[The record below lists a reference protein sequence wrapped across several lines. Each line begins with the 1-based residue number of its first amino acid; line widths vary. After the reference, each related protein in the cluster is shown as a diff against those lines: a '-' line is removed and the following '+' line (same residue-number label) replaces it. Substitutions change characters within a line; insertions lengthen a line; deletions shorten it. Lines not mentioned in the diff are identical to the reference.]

1 MGRPLG
7 RFRQGSAG
15 AGPGQDHRRV
25 LRAPDCGP
33 GPGRQ
38 GGEERERGVG
48 SQRVPGRTDGDGQGA
63 VWRQGLPRESH
74 PPTYLPYLLPLFLS
88 HPLFLTRNFIDD
100 GKKKKRCP
108 YFNLR
113 TNKQTNKQTRHPKPT
128 NHPRTPQQSIY
139 QMHRDHVYPPL
150 PPSSPPVHL
159 LGSSPACAIQGMYRP
174 RAFITVQGHPEFTPD
189 VVTELLETRMEQ
201 GVFGAGIFEEGMGR
215 VGGANDGVVVAGVWL
230 RFLSG

>member
-25 LRAPDCGP
+25 LRAPNCGP

-100 GKKKKRCP
+100 GKKK
-108 YFNLR
+108 NVVHTSISVQ
-113 TNKQTNKQTRHPKPT
+113 TNKQTNKQDTQNQLTTPEPPNSPSTKCTETTSTPLYPPRPRPSTSSAPPPPAPSRACTGPGNSSPSRATRSS
-128 NHPRTPQQSIY
+128 PRTS
-139 QMHRDHVYPPL
+139 
-150 PPSSPPVHL
+150 
-159 LGSSPACAIQGMYRP
+159 
-174 RAFITVQGHPEFTPD
+174 
-189 VVTELLETRMEQ
+189 
-201 GVFGAGIFEEGMGR
+201 
-215 VGGANDGVVVAGVWL
+215 
-230 RFLSG
+230 